1 MALKLLTPPTA
12 SVLTLAEAKVHLRED
27 LADAGNDALI
37 TAIIT
42 AATQDAEHLMG
53 RAILPQTWQLTL
65 DAFPSVIDL
74 PRPTVTA
81 VASVKYVD
89 AATGTLTTLS
99 PSLYQACLASEIA
112 ASVVPAYGCSWP
124 VVRVQPESVQV
135 TYTSGWA
142 TPADVPEL
150 VKAWIKLR
158 IGALYETRQSWTMG
172 QREAIQPNPFIDF
185 MLDRYRV
192 WTM

>member
-1 MALKLLTPPTA
+1 MSLKLITPPTA

-27 LADAGNDALI
+27 LVDAGNDALI
-37 TAIIT
+37 TAIIS

-65 DAFPSVIDL
+65 DAFPAVIDL
-74 PRPTVTA
+74 PRPTVTT
-81 VASVKYVD
+81 VASVAYVH
-89 AATGTLTTLS
+89 ATTGTLTTLD
-99 PSLYQACLASEIA
+99 PGQYQTCLGSDIA
-112 ASVVPAYGCSWP
+112 AAIVPAYGCDWP
-124 VVRVQPESVQV
+124 DVRSQPESVQV

-158 IGALYETRQSWTMG
+158 MGALYETRQSWTMG
-172 QREAIQPNPFIDF
+172 QREAIQANPFIDF
-185 MLDRYRV
+185 LLDRHRV
-192 WTM
+192 WAC